1 MQTIKVDTIKEEMF
15 NEDPWQIP
23 YIKYKEQLY
32 RKSTRQYFVPHNTSN
47 QGCIVISTNIRTLG
61 MWLLVD
67 CNEVF
72 DSVFLICEHLHH
84 YSVGNTILRRQPI
97 ECHSCK

>member
-1 MQTIKVDTIKEEMF
+1 MQTIKVDTIIEEMF
-15 NEDPWQIP
+15 NEDHWQIP

-32 RKSTRQYFVPHNTSN
+32 RESTRQYFIPHNTSN

-72 DSVFLICEHLHH
+72 DSVLLICEHLHH
-84 YSVGNTILRRQPI
+84 YFVGNTILQRQPI